1 MRSKLM
7 RWGSNEKQQNIIWE
21 VGEHKLGIWET
32 KETNPTVMEYMICYY
47 LFTSHVNQI
56 VLLLNFSS
64 VQSRYM
70 PYWDGT
76 VVNLVF
82 SCIMIREIG
91 NSLYINVAVLPPP
104 STTND
109 IKSKCCTSMQKF
121 MHYYE
126 SKLVRTE
133 WNIGI

>member
-1 MRSKLM
+1 MKVMRSKLM

-70 PYWDGT
+70 PY
-76 VVNLVF
+76 
-82 SCIMIREIG
+82 
-91 NSLYINVAVLPPP
+91 
-104 STTND
+104 
-109 IKSKCCTSMQKF
+109 
-121 MHYYE
+121 
-126 SKLVRTE
+126 
-133 WNIGI
+133 

>member
-91 NSLYINVAVLPPP
+91 NSLYINVAVLSPP

-121 MHYYE
+121 MHYNE
-126 SKLVRTE
+126 SKLMRTE